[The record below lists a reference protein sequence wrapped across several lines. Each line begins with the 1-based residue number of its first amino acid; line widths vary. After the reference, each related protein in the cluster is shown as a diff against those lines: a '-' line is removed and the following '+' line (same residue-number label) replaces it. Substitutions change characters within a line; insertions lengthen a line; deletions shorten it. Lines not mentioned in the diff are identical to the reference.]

1 MVCTQFHENRLII
14 DGRNRQKT
22 CATDNC
28 VLDYGSSV
36 ALSVSQG
43 VKKKGMKHQMP
54 PSLFFSIDLKPVES
68 KVKQEKITDS
78 MPVKKKRDRFN
89 GMSEEEVMKRTL
101 PDHLCENL
109 DVIIVSINVYPYPV
123 DRDYCRF

>member
-1 MVCTQFHENRLII
+1 M
-14 DGRNRQKT
+14 
-22 CATDNC
+22 
-28 VLDYGSSV
+28 

-54 PSLFFSIDLKPVES
+54 PSIFFSTDLKPVES

-109 DVIIVSINVYPYPV
+109 DVIIVSINVNPYPA